1 MDWQKAFIILVVTIV
16 IVCWIESIL
25 IKRKIKYIYRLP
37 QTYIEIK
44 IKEMPVIIYNKHN
57 ITPEDKKKFRE
68 FKYKTKP
75 IKMLGDKTTSLVT
88 TVKENFTKIN
98 SVNSLIDSGLTTIGN
113 VISLKQPTESK
124 YRIVSNIPLSATI
137 DDKRVYIDLK

>member
-1 MDWQKAFIILVVTIV
+1 MDWQKAFVILVITIV

-124 YRIVSNIPLSATI
+124 YRIVSNIPLNATI

>member
-1 MDWQKAFIILVVTIV
+1 MDWQKAFIILVVTII

>member
-124 YRIVSNIPLSATI
+124 YRIVSNIPLNATI

>member
-16 IVCWIESIL
+16 VICWIESIL

-124 YRIVSNIPLSATI
+124 YRIVSNIPLNATI